1 MSRVKVPMTF
11 GAPRWDPQY
20 DMSVEASRMYPRVPF
35 VKLPDDMREW
45 ADVLLPQLARK
56 D

>member
-1 MSRVKVPMTF
+1 
-11 GAPRWDPQY
+11 
-20 DMSVEASRMYPRVPF
+20 MYPRVPF